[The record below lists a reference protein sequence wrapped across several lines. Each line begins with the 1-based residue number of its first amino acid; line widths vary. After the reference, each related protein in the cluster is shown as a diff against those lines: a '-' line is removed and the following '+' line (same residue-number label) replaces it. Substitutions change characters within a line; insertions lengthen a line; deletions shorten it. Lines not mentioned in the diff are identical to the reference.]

1 MCNIHGNL
9 VRNLAVFKVKTF
21 DWKGWTVK
29 PASNPPLLAR
39 ACEMPAYAAEL
50 DELPEDED
58 DEDDEAEAGLMQF
71 CALFWL
77 MVAGRQA
84 ARRTDR

>member
-1 MCNIHGNL
+1 M
-9 VRNLAVFKVKTF
+9 
-21 DWKGWTVK
+21 VK

-58 DEDDEAEAGLMQF
+58 DEDDEAEAGLCSF
-71 CALFWL
+71 VLCS
-77 MVAGRQA
+77 G
-84 ARRTDR
+84 